1 MKIQKLGPILFS
13 LMMMTGG
20 VVTQTTAQQTQERVR
35 YVTDNDSGSSHD
47 AAVRRADSDN
57 PRTTKTEPL
66 NSCGD
71 SLSVALQ
78 QGTPEFPCWANIRTV
93 ERWNTVAVVSSLQPG
108 SDVSVSLPKYAP
120 STFKFTMGGLS
131 GFSFP
136 NAGPGK
142 AYGGLGA
149 GAGFIQRRRWQ
160 FMVEDGGGL
169 ADFQLD
175 GAT

>member
-1 MKIQKLGPILFS
+1 MRIQKKGLPIWALILIGS
-13 LMMMTGG
+13 S
-20 VVTQTTAQQTQERVR
+20 VTQAVAQHSS
-35 YVTDNDSGSSHD
+35 DNGEGSSHVNY
-47 AAVRRADSDN
+47 AIHRADSDN
-57 PRTTKTEPL
+57 PRTTSTEPL

-93 ERWNTVAVVSSLQPG
+93 ERWNSAAIVSGLQPG
-108 SDVSVSLPKYAP
+108 SDMPVNLPKYEP
-120 STFKFTMGGLS
+120 STFRITTGGFS

-149 GAGFIQRRRWQ
+149 AAVVLERRRWQ
-160 FMVEDGGGL
+160 FMAEDGGGL
-169 ADFQLD
+169 CRSQ
-175 GAT
+175 GWWR